1 MEGTF
6 FATVSLQNSSS
17 PISSIVSQFR
27 KEETMTN
34 VWMYSVA
41 ASKDPDNIL
50 CSVPWRVDGDLTFFG
65 PCKKRMRERLR
76 SQFLGIDNSH
86 ATVIDQLFIVGVNGG
101 NSQRVR
107 KVVWWGRIS
116 EVMTFCDADRRLRGN
131 RFRKLRDDRDSPLH
145 VRPLL
150 EEGKLIGYEHV
161 SNEHIKGGAWIS
173 DLVSNSARQNARVD
187 GRRLILQHGNPWEA
201 FDRDCC
207 MLIENRFFAQ
217 GEGIDLDEEALEI
230 LREAQHDK
238 TGIDS
243 YAVFGLTVN
252 GHANGLRGAF
262 LDITDE
268 LADRFIAWL
277 EERSAKPTVNERAGY
292 DGTTK
297 TRCP

>member
-1 MEGTF
+1 
-6 FATVSLQNSSS
+6 
-17 PISSIVSQFR
+17 
-27 KEETMTN
+27 MTR

-41 ASKDPDNIL
+41 ASEDPDNIR
-50 CSVPWRVDGDLTFFG
+50 CYVPWRVDDDLIFFG
-65 PCKKRMRERLR
+65 PCKKLMRKQLR
-76 SQFLGIDNSH
+76 KHFLGSDNSH
-86 ATVIDQLFIVGVNGG
+86 ATVIDHQRFIVGINGR

-116 EVMTFCDADRRLRGN
+116 EVMTFCEADKRLRGN

-161 SNEHIKGGAWIS
+161 SNEHIEGGAWIS
-173 DLVSNSARQNARVD
+173 DLVSNSARQNVRVD
-187 GRRLILQHGNPWEA
+187 GRRLTLQHGNPWKA

-217 GEGIDLDEEALEI
+217 GKGIDFDEEALEI
-230 LREAQHDK
+230 LREAQPDK

-243 YAVFGLTVN
+243 YAVFGLTASGHVN
-252 GHANGLRGAF
+252 GRRGKF
-262 LDITDE
+262 LDIPDE

-277 EERSAKPTVNERAGY
+277 EERSSKPTVNERAGY